1 MKDGISALLAEGPV
15 VYVFSFSS
23 VRKKVF
29 RVLNPNLF
37 ILLFLL
43 YSLYLLIKYVQLFSF
58 GIFSKGWKLDKVKNV
73 D

>member
-23 VRKKVF
+23 VRKVF

-43 YSLYLLIKYVQLFSF
+43 YYLYLLIKYVQLFSF
-58 GIFSKGWKLDKVKNV
+58 GFFSKGWKLDKVKNV